1 MIMLTNRYAIYPLYI
16 CKIIHKEKKKK
27 KKKRKGGRALGGEG
41 GGRKGS
47 ILLVIITHTFKSYYT
62 VCL

>member
-16 CKIIHKEKKKK
+16 CKIIYK
-27 KKKRKGGRALGGEG
+27 KKKRGDKKKRG
-41 GGRKGS
+41 GGGGGKGS
-47 ILLVIITHTFKSYYT
+47 IILVIITHTFKSYYT